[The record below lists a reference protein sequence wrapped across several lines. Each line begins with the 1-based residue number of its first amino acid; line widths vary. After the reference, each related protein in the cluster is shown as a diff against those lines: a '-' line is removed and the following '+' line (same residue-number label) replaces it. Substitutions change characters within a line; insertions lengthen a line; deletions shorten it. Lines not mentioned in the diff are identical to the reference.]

1 MLTTQEAETLPAARS
16 ASHTV
21 PEPLLSSRSRQWNG
35 IVVELRRARDV
46 DLFIPYHD
54 HVISVVLA
62 GVVNLCQCRNGRTS
76 LSTLCSGDVIITAL
90 GEPKRWQHV
99 EEAVGIVL
107 RLAPTYV
114 ERVAAEECTA
124 HARPLEIQDN
134 FGTRDGRIEE
144 IARQLL
150 TGLELECVSRLYVE
164 SLTRQLSL
172 HLLRHYS
179 AFGIAVEK
187 LPATLAQHKLRR
199 AIDYI
204 EAYLHRD
211 PTLSQIATALA
222 MSPGHFAHAFRQTTG
237 LPPHRYV
244 LNRKIERAKALLRDS
259 NLPINEIAQR
269 VGCSSHSYF
278 TVLFHR
284 ATGTTPHNY
293 RSGS

>member
-1 MLTTQEAETLPAARS
+1 MTKAAILPVARS

-21 PEPLLSSRSRQWNG
+21 LEPLLSSRSRRWNG

-46 DLFIPYHD
+46 DVVVPYPD
-54 HVISVVLA
+54 HVIAVVLA
-62 GVVNLCQCRNGRTS
+62 GIVNLRQCRNGRTT
-76 LSTLCSGDVIITAL
+76 LSTLCSGDVIITTQ

-124 HARPLEIQDN
+124 HAKPLEIQDN
-134 FGTRDGRIEE
+134 FGTRDERIES

-150 TGLELECVSRLYVE
+150 TGLESECAASRLYVE
-164 SLTRQLSL
+164 SLTHQLSL
-172 HLLRHYS
+172 HLLKHYS
-179 AFGIAVEK
+179 ASGVTVDN
-187 LPATLAQHKLRR
+187 PARTLSQYKLRR
-199 AIDYI
+199 AIEYI
-204 EAYLHRD
+204 EANLSED
-211 PTLSQIATALA
+211 LTLSQIATALA
-222 MSPGHFAHAFRQTTG
+222 MSPGHFAHAFRQTMG
-237 LPPHRYV
+237 LPPHQYV
-244 LNRKIERAKALLRDS
+244 LNRKIARAKALLRDS
-259 NLPINEIAQR
+259 NLPIIEIAQL

-284 ATGTTPHNY
+284 ETGTTPHSY